1 MSWKFKSRY
10 PFKSSK
16 MDPIKIAILEDLK
29 EVANELMAM
38 VNAEGDLS
46 CHQVYYT
53 AEDAMHFLPPNPVD
67 VLIVDIGLPRASGI
81 DAILKL
87 SGTCPGMQYCMF
99 TVYEDDDKIFN
110 SLQAGAKGY
119 ILKGSAPDKIV
130 SAVRELHAGGSP
142 MSPSIARRVL
152 DVFQKMKVAPVEV
165 YLPLTDREREIL
177 NLLAK
182 GLLYKEIGELL
193 NITTG
198 TVKQHIHKIYEKL
211 QVGNRTEAVNKLNN
225 KN

>member
-1 MSWKFKSRY
+1 
-10 PFKSSK
+10 
-16 MDPIKIAILEDLK
+16 MDSIKIAILEDLK
-29 EVANELMAM
+29 EVANELKEM
-38 VNAEGDLS
+38 VNAESDMS

-53 AEDAMHFLPPNPVD
+53 AEDAMHFLPQNPPD

-81 DAILKL
+81 DAIIKL
-87 SGTCPGMQYCMF
+87 SDFCPGLQYCMF
-99 TVYEDDDKIFN
+99 TVYEDDDKIFT

-119 ILKGSAPDKIV
+119 ILKGSSPDKIV

-152 DVFQKMKVAPVEV
+152 DVFQKMKVAPEPVH
-165 YLPLTDREREIL
+165 LPLTDREREIL

-211 QVGNRTEAVNKLNN
+211 QVSNRTEAVNRLN
-225 KN
+225 K